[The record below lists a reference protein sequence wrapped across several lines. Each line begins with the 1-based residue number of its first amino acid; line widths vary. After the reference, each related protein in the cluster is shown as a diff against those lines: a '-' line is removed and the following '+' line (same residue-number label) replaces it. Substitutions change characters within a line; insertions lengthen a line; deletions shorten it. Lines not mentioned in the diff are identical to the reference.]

1 MGKGFVVSFD
11 VEGPII
17 NPKFDF
23 AWLTIENLAK
33 ESKIKDLNDRVK
45 AFDEYDDNRW
55 LHERKVKGHSTGTTP
70 IISSLLAISRGA
82 SNELLLT
89 LAREHLRLTPGATQ
103 LITWLK
109 NTKGIEPYFVSSAH
123 PAAILSFA
131 YQLGVSSS
139 HVFCN
144 GRQLTQKEA
153 ENFDKKR
160 REKPED
166 NNQTMLNEVQER
178 FPYERYSDSKILRQF
193 LESYLDLCT
202 KINGLLAQSEINERA
217 LDSAKREQLGLLG
230 GVKKE
235 DSSLAKDLRYLLYSE
250 DGVMGAHKK
259 THALMLIEKRE
270 KVKKASLIY
279 VGDSI
284 VDADPLAYAGHGI
297 SVNCTNK
304 EALLSSR
311 INVATPSLE
320 SLVPLIEFIAS
331 GKPMS
336 SESKEDLE
344 REIGKRISSGAQ
356 VALAS
361 KLFTAE
367 EVKADI
373 NAVTQANR
381 LWRDYVKRLQ

>member
-1 MGKGFVVSFD
+1 LGQRFVVSFD

-23 AWLTIENLAK
+23 AWLIVENLAK
-33 ESKIKDLNDRVK
+33 ESKIKDLNNRVK

-70 IISSLLAISRGA
+70 IISSLLAIARGA
-82 SNELLLT
+82 SNELFLR
-89 LAREHLRLTPGATQ
+89 LAKEHLTLTPGATQ
-103 LITWLK
+103 LLTWLR
-109 NTKGIEPYFVSSAH
+109 NSKGIESYFISSAH
-123 PAAILSFA
+123 PAAILPVA
-131 YQLGVSSS
+131 YQLGISSS

-166 NNQTMLNEVQER
+166 NSQTMLNEVQER
-178 FPYERYSDSKILRQF
+178 FPYERYSNSKILRQF
-193 LESYLDLCT
+193 LDSYLELCT
-202 KINGLLAQSEINERA
+202 KANELYAQSEINERS
-217 LDSAKREQLGLLG
+217 LQSIKREQLGLLTEI
-230 GVKKE
+230 KKE

-250 DGVMGAHKK
+250 DGVMGAHGK

-270 KVKKASLIY
+270 KVKKGSLIY

-331 GKPMS
+331 GKLMS

-344 REIGKRISSGAQ
+344 KEISKRISSGAQ

-367 EVKADI
+367 EVKTDI

-381 LWRDYVKRLQ
+381 LWRDYIKRLQ